1 MDGATGLTG
10 EGRGAPLVAHV
21 FPSFAVGGAQV
32 RFAAIAN
39 HFGPAF
45 RHIVVA
51 LDGDLACRERLRPD
65 LDVTF
70 PSVAAAKGAMVA
82 NAWRYRG
89 LLRAWRP
96 DVLVTCNWGAI
107 EFALA
112 NIVPV
117 TRHLHVVDG
126 FGPEERQA
134 QIARRVLTRR
144 LVLRR
149 TPVVLP
155 SRRLVGIA
163 VDVWKLP
170 PSVVRYVPNGIDLA
184 RFATDG
190 GQRSSG
196 RFSGRFAGR
205 FPGGFLGRSSAGG
218 PGGGSGH
225 PVIGTVAALRAE
237 KNVGRLLRALAM
249 LPSGRL
255 VVVGDGPERSALEAL
270 AAALGVSERVCFAG
284 HHQETPGF
292 YAQFDI
298 FALSSDTEQ
307 MPLSVIEAMA
317 SGLPVVSTDVGDVGL
332 MLAPENVA
340 YVTRLDD
347 AALAAALGGLMADPD
362 LCLRIGAANLA
373 KARREFD
380 QSAMFAAHAALWRG
394 GPDAGAGTA
403 PDAAAGAGQQVSAGV
418 GQVDL
423 AEADL
428 AGTDL
433 AGADLV
439 GAGQDALVEAGP
451 QAVAGAARQAPV
463 VVGRDAVAGARP
475 APW

>member
-1 MDGATGLTG
+1 MDGATGLMG
-10 EGRGAPLVAHV
+10 EARGAPLVAHV

-45 RHIVVA
+45 RHLVVA

-65 LDVTF
+65 LDLTF
-70 PSVAAAKGAMVA
+70 PAVAAARGAMIA

-112 NIVPV
+112 NVLPV

-126 FGPEERQA
+126 FGPEEREA

-155 SRRLVGIA
+155 SRRLVRIA
-163 VDVWKLP
+163 ADVWKLP
-170 PSVVRYVPNGIDLA
+170 RSVVRYVPNGIDLA
-184 RFATDG
+184 RFATGG
-190 GQRSSG
+190 GQRFPGRIPG
-196 RFSGRFAGR
+196 RFPGR
-205 FPGGFLGRSSAGG
+205 FPGGGTGVSSGG
-218 PGGGSGH
+218 
-225 PVIGTVAALRAE
+225 PVIGTVAALRRE
-237 KNVGRLLRALAM
+237 KNIGRLLRAFAM
-249 LPSGRL
+249 LSSGRL
-255 VVVGDGPERSALEAL
+255 VVVGDGPERGALEAL
-270 AAALGVSERVCFAG
+270 SAALGVSERVRFAG
-284 HHQETPGF
+284 HHQDTPGF

-317 SGLPVVSTDVGDVGL
+317 SGLPVVSTDVGDIGQ
-332 MLAPENVA
+332 MLTSENLP

-362 LCLRIGAANLA
+362 LCLRIGVANLA
-373 KARREFD
+373 KARRDFD
-380 QSAMFAAHAALWRG
+380 QSAMFAAYAALWRG
-394 GPDAGAGTA
+394 EADASAEAGR
-403 PDAAAGAGQQVSAGV
+403 DVSAGV
-418 GQVDL
+418 AQ
-423 AEADL
+423 EAL
-428 AGTDL
+428 AGVAQDAV
-433 AGADLV
+433 AGVGRQALV
-439 GAGQDALVEAGP
+439 GAGRDAAVRAG
-451 QAVAGAARQAPV
+451 Q
-463 VVGRDAVAGARP
+463 DAVAGSRP